1 MKHISIFLFIIV
13 TNKYFSGS
21 SHSNLNIR
29 IVFWIIVET
38 VDNEWWMNEFKV
50 KKNSEATNKQ

>member
-21 SHSNLNIR
+21 SYSNLNVR

-38 VDNEWWMNEFKV
+38 VDNEWWMNEFNYV
-50 KKNSEATNKQ
+50 KF